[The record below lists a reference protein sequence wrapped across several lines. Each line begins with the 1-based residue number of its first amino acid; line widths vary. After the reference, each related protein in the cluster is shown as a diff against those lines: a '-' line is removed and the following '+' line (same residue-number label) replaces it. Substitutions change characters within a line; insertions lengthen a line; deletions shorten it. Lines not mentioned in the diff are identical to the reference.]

1 MTDSSGQVVET
12 SIVPATF
19 ASEVQTSVTTSALA
33 TIATIIPGKAPEV
46 DRLTTVAADLSFR
59 EPSQSP
65 YRIKRD
71 QGDSLS
77 TLTKG
82 GSSKQAC
89 LLEDV
94 ESGALTHFFQFP
106 AILPSQVPNTL
117 K

>member
-19 ASEVQTSVTTSALA
+19 ASEVQISVTINALA
-33 TIATIIPGKAPEV
+33 IIATIIPGKAPEV
-46 DRLTTVAADLSFR
+46 DRLTTVTTDLSFR

-77 TLTKG
+77 TPIKRG
-82 GSSKQAC
+82 
-89 LLEDV
+89 
-94 ESGALTHFFQFP
+94 FFQTGVF
-106 AILPSQVPNTL
+106 VRGC
-117 K
+117 